1 MEKKISMRLF
11 NMKGEIM
18 REPAVPRH
26 SKDSANTVGRRG
38 KRKNVP
44 GGQETAQTDRRKETG
59 AGLETR
65 IKKPAEIESAGM
77 MGFIVQ
83 SYKYFT
89 GMILSAPFKVMR

>member
-65 IKKPAEIESAGM
+65 ISEKDLKRRKKNGIIDLYG
-77 MGFIVQ
+77 
-83 SYKYFT
+83 
-89 GMILSAPFKVMR
+89 